1 MLTNQKQFL
10 YRLYFVASILVVLG
24 LGIGYK
30 IFHIQFIEGEKY
42 RKIAIEKTI
51 QSFTITP
58 KRGSIYSND
67 GSLLASSS
75 TTFNIYFD
83 AVTVSKNNFDKYIN
97 PLSQALSK
105 TLDKSYDF
113 YLNSLNSAKKLN
125 KRYHLIA
132 RNISINELNEIKKM
146 PLFKMGGIKG
156 GLIVV
161 KKISREY
168 PLNKIAERTIG
179 YERKNK
185 SNEYKGVGLE
195 HAFGTI
201 LRGKNGSQLMQ
212 KISNG
217 KWKPISIE
225 NRIDPKP
232 GSDIVTTINVGFQD
246 IAHHSLLGQLE
257 KFEAEH
263 GSVVVMETE
272 TGAIKAISN
281 LGRTSEGKYYE
292 KLNYAVGEH
301 FEPGS
306 TFKLMAMIA
315 ALEDDIVNPLTV
327 VDTKNGILSIYG
339 YKIRDSKKGGY
350 GKISVNDVFKF
361 SSNTGIVK
369 IINDGYSS
377 SPEKFSNRLYN
388 MGLNNKLNLSILGE
402 ASPKIPHPKDKD
414 WSGLSLPW
422 MAYGYGVLLTPLQ
435 ILTFYNAV
443 ANNGEMVKP
452 IFLSEVNS
460 FSAQT
465 MKMKKVVLNP
475 SICSQQTLN
484 KVRTMLENVVNE
496 KGGTA
501 YNIRSKEYKIAGK
514 TGTGQ
519 VDYNT
524 DNVQYISSFVGYFP
538 SDKPKYSCIVVI
550 HKPNKKKGYYGSAV
564 AAPVFKKIADKL
576 YSLTPELIKTK
587 PLDDQRLDDLLIN
600 KLKITNGSKNLE
612 INGKNFTDVLPYL
625 ENLGFSVEFKG
636 NGLLVKKHT
645 IIKNSSNKKIVLELS

>member
-10 YRLYFVASILVVLG
+10 YRLYFVASMLVVLG

-30 IFHIQFIEGEKY
+30 IFHIQFVEGDKY

-51 QSFTITP
+51 QSFKITP
-58 KRGSIYSND
+58 KRGSIYSFD

-75 TTFNIYFD
+75 TSFDIFFD
-83 AVTVSKNNFDKYIN
+83 AVTVSENNFHKNIN
-97 PLSQALSK
+97 QLSKALSQ
-105 TLDKSYDF
+105 TLNKSYEH
-113 YLNSLNSAKKLN
+113 YLNSFNIAKN
-125 KRYHLIA
+125 QNRRYHLIA
-132 RNISINELNEIKKM
+132 RNISINQLNKIKKM
-146 PLFKMGGIKG
+146 PLFKLGGVKG
-156 GLIVV
+156 GLIVE
-161 KKISREY
+161 KKNSREY
-168 PLNKIAERTIG
+168 PLNKIAERTVG
-179 YERKNK
+179 YERLNKN
-185 SNEYKGVGLE
+185 NEFKGVGLE
-195 HAFGTI
+195 HAFGSV

-217 KWKPISIE
+217 KWKPISNE
-225 NRIDPKP
+225 NRIEPKS
-232 GSDIVTTINVGFQD
+232 GSDIITTINVGFQD

-257 KFEAEH
+257 KFEADH
-263 GSVVVMETE
+263 GTVVVMETE

-281 LGRTSEGKYYE
+281 LGRTTDGKYYE

-315 ALEDDIVNPLTV
+315 ALEDGIVNTSTII
-327 VDTKNGILSIYG
+327 DTKNGLLSFYG
-339 YKIRDSKKGGY
+339 SNVRDSKKGGY

-369 IINDGYSS
+369 IINNGYSD

-388 MGLNNKLNLSILGE
+388 MGLNNKLGLSILGE

-435 ILTFYNAV
+435 ILTFYNSV

-452 IFLSEVNS
+452 VFLSEVNS
-460 FSAQT
+460 FSNKT

-475 SICSQQTLN
+475 SICSEKTLK
-484 KVRTMLENVVNE
+484 KVRVMLENVVND

-501 YNIRSKEYKIAGK
+501 YNIRSKKYKIAGK

-519 VDYNT
+519 VDYDT

-550 HKPNKKKGYYGSAV
+550 HRPNKKLGYYGSTV

-576 YSLTPELIKTK
+576 YSLTPDYKETNF
-587 PLDDQRLDDLLIN
+587 LDDQKLKDLLFN
-600 KLKITNGSKNLE
+600 EMNVMNSSKKLE
-612 INGKNFTDVLPYL
+612 INGKNFSEVLPYL

-636 NGLLVKKHT
+636 VGLVVKKHT
-645 IIKNSSNKKIVLELS
+645 IIEVASNKKIVIELL

>member
-30 IFHIQFIEGEKY
+30 IFHIQFIEGDKY

-51 QSFTITP
+51 QSFKITP
-58 KRGSIYSND
+58 KRGSIYSYD

-75 TTFNIYFD
+75 TSYDIFFD
-83 AVTVSKNNFDKYIN
+83 AVTVSENNFDKNIN
-97 PLSQALSK
+97 QLSKSLSQ
-105 TLDKSYDF
+105 TLNKPYEY
-113 YLNSLNSAKKLN
+113 YLNSFSIAKN
-125 KRYHLIA
+125 QNRRYHLIA
-132 RNISINELNEIKKM
+132 RNISINQLNEIKKM
-146 PLFKMGGIKG
+146 PLFKLGGVRG
-156 GLIVV
+156 GLIVE
-161 KKISREY
+161 KKNSREY

-179 YERKNK
+179 YERINKN
-185 SNEYKGVGLE
+185 NEFKGVGLE
-195 HAFGTI
+195 HAFGSI

-217 KWKPISIE
+217 KWKPISTE
-225 NRIDPKP
+225 NRIEPKS

-246 IAHHSLLGQLE
+246 IAHHALLGQLE
-257 KFEAEH
+257 KFEADH
-263 GSVVVMETE
+263 GTVVVMETE

-281 LGRTSEGKYYE
+281 LGRTTNGKYYE

-315 ALEDDIVNPLTV
+315 ALEDGIVDTSTI
-327 VDTKNGILSIYG
+327 VDTKNGLLSFYG
-339 YKIRDSKKGGY
+339 STVRDSKKGGY

-369 IINDGYSS
+369 IINDGYSI
-377 SPEKFSNRLYN
+377 SPEVFSNRLYN
-388 MGLNNKLNLSILGE
+388 MGLNNKLGLSILGE

-435 ILTFYNAV
+435 ILTFYNSV

-452 IFLSEVNS
+452 IFLSEVNT
-460 FSAQT
+460 FSNQT
-465 MKMKKVVLNP
+465 MEMKKVVLNP
-475 SICSQQTLN
+475 SICSEQTLN
-484 KVRTMLENVVNE
+484 KVRVMLENAVND

-501 YNIRSKEYKIAGK
+501 YNIRSKKYKIAGK

-519 VDYNT
+519 IDYNT
-524 DNVQYISSFVGYFP
+524 DNVQYVSSFVGYFP
-538 SDKPKYSCIVVI
+538 SNKPKYSCIVVI
-550 HKPNKKKGYYGSAV
+550 HRPNKKLGYYGSTV

-576 YSLTPELIKTK
+576 YSLTPEYKETNL
-587 PLDDQRLDDLLIN
+587 LDDQKLNDFLFNELNDIN
-600 KLKITNGSKNLE
+600 VSKKLE
-612 INGKNFTDVLPYL
+612 INGKNFSDILPYL

-636 NGLLVKKHT
+636 TGLVVKKHT
-645 IIKNSSNKKIVLELS
+645 IIEGASSKKIILELS

>member
-10 YRLYFVASILVVLG
+10 YRLYFVASILVILG

-30 IFHIQFIEGEKY
+30 IFHIQFIEGDKY
-42 RKIAIEKTI
+42 RKIAIEKTV

-58 KRGSIYSND
+58 KRGSIYSKD

-75 TTFNIYFD
+75 TSYNIYFD
-83 AVTVSKNNFDKYIN
+83 AVTVSKSNFKKYIN
-97 PLSQALSK
+97 PLSQALSE
-105 TLDKSYDF
+105 TLDKSFDF
-113 YLNSLNSAKKLN
+113 YFNSLKTSKDLN
-125 KRYHLIA
+125 RRYHLIA
-132 RNISINELNEIKKM
+132 RGISISELNEIKKM
-146 PLFKMGGIKG
+146 PLFKMGGIRG
-156 GLIVV
+156 GLIVE
-161 KKISREY
+161 KKNYREY

-179 YERKNK
+179 YERKNEI
-185 SNEYKGVGLE
+185 NEYKGVGLE
-195 HAFGTI
+195 HAFGKI

-217 KWKPISIE
+217 KWKPISNE
-225 NRIDPKP
+225 SRVDPKP
-232 GSDIVTTINVGFQD
+232 GSDIVTNINVGFQD

-257 KFEAEH
+257 EFEADH

-306 TFKLMAMIA
+306 TFKLMAMMA
-315 ALEDDIVNPLTV
+315 ALEDDIVNPLSMI
-327 VDTKNGILSIYG
+327 DTENGILSFYG
-339 YKIRDSKKGGY
+339 SKVRDSKKGGY

-369 IINDGYSS
+369 IINDGYSNN
-377 SPEKFSNRLYN
+377 PEKFSNRLYN
-388 MGLNNKLNLSILGE
+388 MGLNKKLNLPILGE
-402 ASPKIPHPKDKD
+402 AKPKIPHPKDKD

-422 MAYGYGVLLTPLQ
+422 MAYGYGVSLTPLQ

-443 ANNGEMVKP
+443 ANNGMMVKP
-452 IFLSEVNS
+452 VFLSKVNS
-460 FSAQT
+460 FSSRT
-465 MKMKKVVLNP
+465 TKMKKVILNP
-475 SICSQQTLN
+475 SICSEKTL
-484 KVRTMLENVVNE
+484 KAVRSMLESVVND

-501 YNIRSKEYKIAGK
+501 YNIRSNDYKISGK

-524 DNVQYISSFVGYFP
+524 ENVQYISSFVGYFP

-576 YSLTPELIKTK
+576 YSLTPELIKTN
-587 PLDDQRLDDLLIN
+587 PLEDQKLNDLLIN
-600 KLKITNGSKNLE
+600 ELKISKGLENLE
-612 INGKNFTDVLPYL
+612 INGKNFSDVLPYL

-636 NGLLVKKHT
+636 KGLLVKKHT
-645 IIKNSSNKKIVLELS
+645 IFQNSSNKKIVLELS

>member
-30 IFHIQFIEGEKY
+30 IFHIQFVEGDKY

-51 QSFTITP
+51 QSFKITP
-58 KRGSIYSND
+58 KRGNIYSYD

-75 TTFNIYFD
+75 TSYDVFFD
-83 AVTVSKNNFDKYIN
+83 AVTVSKNNFDKNISQLSKA
-97 PLSQALSK
+97 LSQ
-105 TLDKSYDF
+105 TLNKPYEY
-113 YLNSLNSAKKLN
+113 YLNSFNIAKN
-125 KRYHLIA
+125 QSRRYHLIA
-132 RNISINELNEIKKM
+132 RNISINQLNEIKKM
-146 PLFKMGGIKG
+146 PLFKLGGVKG
-156 GLIVV
+156 GLIVE
-161 KKISREY
+161 KKNSREY

-179 YERKNK
+179 YERINK
-185 SNEYKGVGLE
+185 KIEFKGVGLE
-195 HAFGTI
+195 HAFGSV

-217 KWKPISIE
+217 KWKPIYTE
-225 NRIDPKP
+225 NRVEPRS

-257 KFEAEH
+257 KFEADH
-263 GSVVVMETE
+263 GTVVVMETE

-281 LGRTSEGKYYE
+281 LGRTTDGKYYE

-315 ALEDDIVNPLTV
+315 ALEDGIVDTSTI
-327 VDTKNGILSIYG
+327 VDTKNGLLSFYG
-339 YKIRDSKKGGY
+339 STVRDSKKGGY

-369 IINDGYSS
+369 IINDGYSI
-377 SPEKFSNRLYN
+377 SPEVFSNRLYN
-388 MGLNNKLNLSILGE
+388 MGLNNKLGLSILGE

-435 ILTFYNAV
+435 ILTFYNSV

-452 IFLSEVNS
+452 IFLSEVNT
-460 FSAQT
+460 FSNQT
-465 MKMKKVVLNP
+465 MEMKKVVLNP
-475 SICSQQTLN
+475 SICSEQTLN
-484 KVRTMLENVVNE
+484 KVRVMLENVVND

-501 YNIRSKEYKIAGK
+501 YNIRSKKYKIAGK

-550 HKPNKKKGYYGSAV
+550 HRPNKKLGYYGSTV

-576 YSLTPELIKTK
+576 YSLTPEYKETNL
-587 PLDDQRLDDLLIN
+587 LDDQKLNDFLFNELNDIN
-600 KLKITNGSKNLE
+600 VSKKLE
-612 INGKNFTDVLPYL
+612 INGKNFSDILPYL

-636 NGLLVKKHT
+636 TGLVVKKHT
-645 IIKNSSNKKIVLELS
+645 IIEGASSKKIILELS

>member
-30 IFHIQFIEGEKY
+30 IFHIQFIEGDKY

-51 QSFTITP
+51 QSFKITP
-58 KRGSIYSND
+58 KRGNIYSYD

-75 TTFNIYFD
+75 TSYDVFFD
-83 AVTVSKNNFDKYIN
+83 AVTVSKNNFDKN
-97 PLSQALSK
+97 MSQLSKALSQ
-105 TLDKSYDF
+105 TLNKPYEY
-113 YLNSLNSAKKLN
+113 YLNSFNIAKN
-125 KRYHLIA
+125 QSRRYHLIA
-132 RNISINELNEIKKM
+132 RNISINQLNEIKKM
-146 PLFKMGGIKG
+146 PLFKLGGVKG
-156 GLIVV
+156 GLIVE
-161 KKISREY
+161 KKNSREY

-179 YERKNK
+179 YERINKKN
-185 SNEYKGVGLE
+185 EFKGVGLE
-195 HAFGTI
+195 HAFGSV

-217 KWKPISIE
+217 KWKPIYTE
-225 NRIDPKP
+225 NRVEPRS

-257 KFEAEH
+257 KFEADH
-263 GSVVVMETE
+263 GTVVVMETE

-281 LGRTSEGKYYE
+281 LGRTTDGKYYE

-315 ALEDDIVNPLTV
+315 ALEDGIVDTSTI
-327 VDTKNGILSIYG
+327 VDTKNGLLSFYG
-339 YKIRDSKKGGY
+339 STVRDSKKGGY

-369 IINDGYSS
+369 IINDGYSI
-377 SPEKFSNRLYN
+377 SPEVFSNRLYN
-388 MGLNNKLNLSILGE
+388 MGLNNKLGLSILGE

-435 ILTFYNAV
+435 ILTFYNSV

-452 IFLSEVNS
+452 IFLSEVNT
-460 FSAQT
+460 FSNQT
-465 MKMKKVVLNP
+465 MEMKKVVLNP
-475 SICSQQTLN
+475 SICSEQTLN
-484 KVRTMLENVVNE
+484 KVRVMLENVVND

-501 YNIRSKEYKIAGK
+501 YNIRSKKYKIAGK

-550 HKPNKKKGYYGSAV
+550 HRPNKKLGYYGSTV

-576 YSLTPELIKTK
+576 YSLTPEYKETNL
-587 PLDDQRLDDLLIN
+587 LDDQKLNDLLFNELNDIN
-600 KLKITNGSKNLE
+600 VSKKLE
-612 INGKNFTDVLPYL
+612 INGKNFSDILPYL

-636 NGLLVKKHT
+636 TGLVVKKHT
-645 IIKNSSNKKIVLELS
+645 IIEGASSKKIILELS